1 MPLWLAPEQ
10 ARVLPISDKTAEYAA
25 AVAARLKEAGLRC
38 GLDTTSEKIGAKIA
52 KTHSDNV
59 PYMLIVG
66 PKEAENNGVS
76 VRWAGQKETVTVGVE
91 EFVSIAKRKI
101 DDKSRDAAF

>member
-1 MPLWLAPEQ
+1 
-10 ARVLPISDKTAEYAA
+10 
-25 AVAARLKEAGLRC
+25 
-38 GLDTTSEKIGAKIA
+38 
-52 KTHSDNV
+52 
-59 PYMLIVG
+59 MLIVG